1 MVKGTFAPRVGND
14 SNSEPRRCVSNEHRY
29 SSHLKGTMFSK
40 SLRCSYVL
48 SVIPLASG
56 CAPLQPMGRA
66 TATTNPQVASYTV
79 NAPKNANVSVEF
91 GVDTNYGFTTSP
103 QPAPEGGGAVSV
115 LVAGM
120 HSNTLYHM
128 RGIITLSDGS
138 RFADRD
144 QSFISGTLPAAQ
156 LPHLTVTTAA
166 GMKPQSGIE
175 LVNILSLNKPVPV
188 FATDLSGNVIW
199 SYQFQGTSSD
209 TIQPI
214 KLLPNGHF
222 VVVITPG
229 SLAPLFPA
237 PPVGTI
243 DVIREIDLAGTTVR
257 EISIAD
263 LNTKLAAAGY
273 DLTLEVFHHD
283 VLPLA
288 NGHWIAIGNTLKPFT
303 NLPGFP
309 STTNVLGDVLV
320 DLDENLNPV
329 WVWNEFDHF
338 DVNRHPF
345 MFPDWT
351 HTNALVYSDDGNL
364 LVSIRN
370 QNWLVK
376 VDYRDGV
383 GTGDILWRLGYQGDF
398 SLQGDTDPS
407 DWFYAEHA
415 PSFATSSTTGKFSL
429 VLFDNGDDRVFPSNT
444 TCQKVGV
451 SSCPYSTVPILDIDE
466 TAKTATLA
474 FHYVAPQYSGFGGN
488 AEVLQNGN
496 VEFDECDSTNLI
508 NPDAD
513 IYEVTQESNPQLV
526 WHMDVAGQTAYRAF
540 RLPSL
545 YPGVQW

>member
-1 MVKGTFAPRVGND
+1 MVQGLPTRIRV
-14 SNSEPRRCVSNEHRY
+14 
-29 SSHLKGTMFSK
+29 LF
-40 SLRCSYVL
+40 
-48 SVIPLASG
+48 
-56 CAPLQPMGRA
+56 
-66 TATTNPQVASYTV
+66 
-79 NAPKNANVSVEF
+79 
-91 GVDTNYGFTTSP
+91 
-103 QPAPEGGGAVSV
+103 
-115 LVAGM
+115 
-120 HSNTLYHM
+120 
-128 RGIITLSDGS
+128 
-138 RFADRD
+138 
-144 QSFISGTLPAAQ
+144 SGTLAAAQ
-156 LPHLTVTTAA
+156 LPDLTVTTAP

-175 LVNILSLNKPVPV
+175 MVNILSLNKPVPV

-209 TIQPI
+209 SIQPI

-229 SLAPLFPA
+229 SMAPLFSA
-237 PPVGTI
+237 PPAGTI
-243 DVIREIDLAGTTVR
+243 DVIREIDLAGSTIR

-288 NGHWIAIGNTLKPFT
+288 NGHWIAMANTFKPFT

-309 STTNVLGDVLV
+309 GTTNVLGDVLV
-320 DLDENLNPV
+320 DLDENFNPV
-329 WVWNEFDHF
+329 WVWNAFDHL

-351 HTNALVYSDDGNL
+351 HTNALVYTDDGNL
-364 LVSIRN
+364 LVSIRD

-383 GTGDILWRLGYQGDF
+383 GAGDILWRLGYQGDF
-398 SLQGDTDPS
+398 TLQGGTDPTE
-407 DWFYAEHA
+407 WFYAEHA

-429 VLFDNGDDRVFPSNT
+429 VLFDNGNDRVFPSNA
-444 TCQKVGV
+444 TCQPVGV
-451 SSCPYSTVPILDIDE
+451 PSCPYSTVPILDIDE

-474 FHYVAPQYSGFGGN
+474 FHYIAPQYSGFGGN

-496 VEFDECDSTNLI
+496 VEFDECDRTNLI

-513 IYEVTQESNPQLV
+513 IYEVTQESTPQSV
-526 WHMDVAGQTAYRAF
+526 WHMRVAGQTAYRAF